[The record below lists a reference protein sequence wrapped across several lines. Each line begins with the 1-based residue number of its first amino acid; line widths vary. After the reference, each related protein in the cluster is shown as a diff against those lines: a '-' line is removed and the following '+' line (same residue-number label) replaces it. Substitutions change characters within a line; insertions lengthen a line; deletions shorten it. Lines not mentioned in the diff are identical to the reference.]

1 MRLKP
6 LPLHPLYCHKA
17 FAESVSIHSYMGSAG
32 TAAIQESM
40 EKERRKTTTIR
51 EAHLIKSTSA
61 SAAGT

>member
-1 MRLKP
+1 MCLKP

-17 FAESVSIHSYMGSAG
+17 FAESVSIHSYMGSPG

-40 EKERRKTTTIR
+40 EKKNTIH
-51 EAHLIKSTSA
+51 EAHLIRSTSA